1 MSTNQ
6 AEASTSSGITRK
18 KRPAKKPKKSQIP
31 LGILLIIG
39 IFAIGYVF
47 YNQSPK
53 LAIFW
58 FFGLAFGYILQR
70 SRFCFTAS
78 FRDPCISG
86 GTTITRAVLVAI
98 ALTSIGFAGIKIGAE
113 GALDM
118 AGVNPI
124 GLPMMIGGVLFG
136 IGMVIAGGCA
146 SGTVMRVGEGFIM
159 QMLSLFF
166 FVLGSLW
173 GAHDM
178 GAFWNKFNENAPRIY
193 LPNAVGWVW
202 AIIIQLGIIIMIYMA
217 AVKWQEKKLGSRD

>member
-1 MSTNQ
+1 M
-6 AEASTSSGITRK
+6 
-18 KRPAKKPKKSQIP
+18 
-31 LGILLIIG
+31 
-39 IFAIGYVF
+39 
-47 YNQSPK
+47 
-53 LAIFW
+53 AIFW